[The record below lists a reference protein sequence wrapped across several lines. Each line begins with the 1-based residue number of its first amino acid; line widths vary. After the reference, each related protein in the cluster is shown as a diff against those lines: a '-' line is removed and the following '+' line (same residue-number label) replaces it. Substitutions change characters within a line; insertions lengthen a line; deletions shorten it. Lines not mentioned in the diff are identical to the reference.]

1 VVRSSAPLPP
11 QHVAFQDY
19 RKSTRQERHGEKKRR
34 LRYRPQTSK
43 QIERYKNYL
52 VGLRTRAAELI
63 DLYRPK
69 PSVLRKRALH
79 LTPKSEWSE
88 VSTLIRQFNGDRL
101 VTRKALHLCQGCHNT
116 YDSNGHKYWCEGSIS
131 WEKYTGRAESRWP
144 STFVEDDGGIECQLA
159 AIGCKLDS
167 EDNVVRIESP
177 TVTKAKPVVT
187 SVGKSRNASRRLEMN
202 QRYRA
207 NVKLRRSQSNQT
219 PL

>member
-88 VSTLIRQFNGDRL
+88 VSTLIRHFNGDRL
-101 VTRKALHLCQGCHNT
+101 VKRKALHMCQSCQNT

-131 WEKYTGRAESRWP
+131 WERYTGREDSRYP
-144 STFVEDDGGIECQLA
+144 STFVEDDGGIEVQLA
-159 AIGCKLDS
+159 AIGCEFDKWGH
-167 EDNVVRIESP
+167 VVKKELP
-177 TVTKAKPVVT
+177 TVCERQPI
-187 SVGKSRNASRRLEMN
+187 GHIPLNASKYDKQ

-207 NVKLRRSQSNQT
+207 NVRLRRSQTNQT
-219 PL
+219 PP